1 MQHRTLLLLALLC
14 SLFTQAQNF
23 EEFQT
28 TQANVRLSATNAG
41 TFGNAFR
48 GYKDGSGTPSLEY
61 PAGSGIEHLFE
72 GGIWIGGTANGVIRV
87 STSAYDSPQ
96 GYAPGRGGFEFNPVP
111 GMPVK
116 EMSSLKTSPKFNST
130 AISHQDFIANF
141 SDSTLLVPGTSIDR
155 KSVV

>member
-1 MQHRTLLLLALLC
+1 MHHRILLLLALLC
-14 SLFTQAQNF
+14 SVFTQAQNF

-72 GGIWIGGTANGVIRV
+72 GGIWIGGTSIFCLVASNKLFAVEQ
-87 STSAYDSPQ
+87 TQ
-96 GYAPGRGGFEFNPVP
+96 
-111 GMPVK
+111 
-116 EMSSLKTSPKFNST
+116 LKIARSGLHES
-130 AISHQDFIANF
+130 FI
-141 SDSTLLVPGTSIDR
+141 V
-155 KSVV
+155 

>member
-1 MQHRTLLLLALLC
+1 MQHRILLLLAFLC

-28 TQANVRLSATNAG
+28 TQANIRLSATNAG

-72 GGIWIGGTANGVIRV
+72 GGIWIGGTSNGVIRV

-96 GYAPGRGGFEFNPVP
+96 G
-111 GMPVK
+111 
-116 EMSSLKTSPKFNST
+116 
-130 AISHQDFIANF
+130 
-141 SDSTLLVPGTSIDR
+141 
-155 KSVV
+155 